1 MKRSEFFLP
10 TLKEVPAEAEVV
22 SHRLMLRA
30 GLIKKVAAGIYTFLP
45 LGFRVL
51 KKIETIVREEM
62 NRAGAQELLMPALQ
76 PAELWQES
84 GRWYAYGAE
93 MWRLKDRN
101 ERDFCLGPTHEELI
115 TDIVRKSIRSYKD
128 LPINLYQIQFKY
140 RDEPRPR
147 FGILRAREFLMK
159 DAYSFDRDEEGLS
172 LSYQK
177 MYDAYRKIFD
187 RMELKYYIVEAATG
201 LIGGSRSHEFIA
213 EAEAGEDTIFTCSEC
228 GYGANAEL
236 ATSKAEY
243 ETDEAERELE
253 EVSTPGI
260 TTVEEVSSF
269 LKVSPRKLV
278 KTMIFRLDD
287 ALVAVLV
294 PGDREVNESKLAV
307 YLGKDK
313 FELLSDDG
321 FKEYGLIK
329 GYVGPVGLKVSKVVA
344 DTNLKFMKN
353 FVVGANKPDA
363 HLINV
368 NLKDFRVD
376 DFADLTFPLEG
387 EVCPRCQKGRLEVK
401 KGIELGHV
409 FQLGTRYSEAMKAYF
424 NDADGTLKPYQ
435 MGCYGI
441 GVSRLLSA
449 IIEQNYDDRGII
461 WPWSVT
467 PFDAHLVLVFA
478 DRDEL
483 KNQAEDF
490 YCKLTQE
497 GFEVLLDE
505 RLDVS
510 PGEKFA
516 EADLI
521 GVPIQV
527 IFGKKA
533 LEGKVELKERKTGE
547 RKELPF
553 DEAFKL
559 VKETIEKEKVGLA
572 SA

>member
-1 MKRSEFFLP
+1 MKRSKYFLP
-10 TLKEVPAEAEVV
+10 TLKELPAEAEVI
-22 SHRLMLRA
+22 SHQLMLRA
-30 GLIKKVAAGIYTFLP
+30 GLIRKVAAGIYTFLP
-45 LGFRVL
+45 LGFKVL
-51 KKIETIVREEM
+51 KKIEAVVREEM

-115 TDIVRKSIRSYKD
+115 TEIVRKSIRSYKD

-172 LSYQK
+172 QSYQM
-177 MYDAYRKIFD
+177 MYEAYQRIFN
-187 RMELKYYIVEAATG
+187 RMGLKYYIVEAATG

-213 EAEAGEDTIFTCSEC
+213 EAEAGEDTIYTCSEC
-228 GYGANAEL
+228 HYGANAEL
-236 ATSKAEY
+236 ATSKPDY
-243 ETDEAERELE
+243 KTDEVEKEYL

-269 LKVSPRKLV
+269 LEVSPKKLV
-278 KTMIFRLDD
+278 KTLIYRVDES
-287 ALVAVLV
+287 LVAVLI
-294 PGDREVNESKLAV
+294 PGDREVNESKLAL
-307 YLGKDK
+307 YLNKDQ

-321 FKEYGLIK
+321 FEKSGLVK
-329 GYVGPVGLKVSKVVA
+329 GFVGPVGLKVSKMIA
-344 DTNLKFMKN
+344 DINLKSMKN
-353 FVVGANKPDA
+353 FVVGANKPDT

-368 NLKDFRVD
+368 NLKDFEVD
-376 DFADLTFPLEG
+376 NFADLTFPLEG
-387 EVCPRCQKGRLEVK
+387 ETCPRCEKGKLEVK

-409 FQLGTRYSEAMKAYF
+409 FQLGTRYSEAMRAYF
-424 NDADGTLKPYQ
+424 NDADGLLKPYQ

-449 IIEQNYDDRGII
+449 IIEQNQDERGVI

-467 PFDAHLVLVFA
+467 PFDAHLILVFP
-478 DRDEL
+478 DREEL
-483 KNQAEDF
+483 KAKAESF
-490 YCKLTQE
+490 YQGLIKE
-497 GFEVLLDE
+497 GCEILFDE
-505 RLDVS
+505 RFDVS
-510 PGEKFA
+510 PGEKFV

-521 GVPIQV
+521 GTPIQV

-533 LEGKVELKERKTGE
+533 LEGKVELKERRTGE

-553 DEAFKL
+553 TEAFKL
-559 VKETIEKEKVGLA
+559 VKEMIEKGKAGL
-572 SA
+572 SGS